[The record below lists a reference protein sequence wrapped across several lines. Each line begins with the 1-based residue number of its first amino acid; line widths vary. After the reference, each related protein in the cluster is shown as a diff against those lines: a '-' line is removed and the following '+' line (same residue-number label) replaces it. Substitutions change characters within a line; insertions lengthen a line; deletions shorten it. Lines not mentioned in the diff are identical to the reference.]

1 MLIFYLLLFIIL
13 TASLLDNYKLT
24 RNSKKIIVFAI
35 TAILILFA
43 GLRAPD
49 IDRDYK
55 NYQHFYSIIP
65 EIQYL
70 ILDPET
76 YFRTVSIEPTF
87 MLFAS
92 ITKLFIYNGLPFLIF
107 TYALISI
114 SLKTESI
121 LKISDHPLLTLL
133 LYFSTIFLLQD
144 MTQIRVGIA
153 LGFAYLSIVAANEKK
168 LIKYII
174 FIIMGIFFHYSVIFF
189 APFYFFNSKKL
200 NKPLYLSFIIIPILL
215 YFTKFNPLEILQSFD
230 FGLFSNKLDTYVK
243 MQKWLKEEINMF
255 NFNIIIQIVLAFVFI
270 YFADKSENK
279 YTIILTKIFCIGIGV
294 FYFFSF
300 SPVIAFRSSEL
311 LTSVQIF
318 LLPITTNSF
327 KHKALGEILII
338 VFSLMHFA
346 NQIIVNNIFNPYH
359 TIFY

>member
-1 MLIFYLLLFIIL
+1 MLIFYLILFIIL
-13 TASLLDNYKLT
+13 VVSLFDNSKLT
-24 RNSKKIIVFAI
+24 RNSKEIIVYALM
-35 TAILILFA
+35 AVLILFA
-43 GLRAPD
+43 GLRAPG

-55 NYQHFYSIIP
+55 NYQYYYSIIP

-70 ILDPET
+70 ILDPKT
-76 YFRTVSIEPTF
+76 YFDAASIEPTF
-87 MLFAS
+87 MILAS

-107 TYALISI
+107 IYALISI

-153 LGFAYLSIVAANEKK
+153 LGFAFLSIVASKERK
-168 LIKYII
+168 LIKYAI
-174 FIIMGIFFHYSVIFF
+174 FIIIGIFFHYSVIFF
-189 APFYFFNSKKL
+189 APIYFFNSKKI
-200 NKPLYLSFIIIPILL
+200 NKPLYLSFIIIPIIL

-230 FGLFSNKLDTYVK
+230 FGLFSNKLDAYVK
-243 MQKWLKEEINMF
+243 MQKWLKEEMNMF
-255 NFNIIIQIVLAFVFI
+255 NFSIIIQIMLAFIFI
-270 YFADKSENK
+270 YYADKSENK

-294 FYFFSF
+294 FYIFSF

-318 LLPITTNSF
+318 LLPTIISSF
-327 KHKALGEILII
+327 RHKALGEILII
-338 VFSLMHFA
+338 VFSLLHFV
-346 NQIIVNNIFNPYH
+346 NQIIINNIFNPYN
-359 TIFY
+359 TIFS